1 MAFFASSITCSCTKA
16 SARWADKQRGAQWN
30 SHLPCL
36 LGKVSAW
43 PQKHQVAEDIACLP
57 HSCLP
62 CIQVAS
68 GAISDCLLGGCTL
81 SQAKVYS
88 KLSHQEPWAVKRVSA
103 SGALSFFFFSFLFF
117 YIGRVWSGKNYQC
130 PIFIF
135 KPEGCNSAVT
145 WLLQTIV
152 MTKSQSALSNT
163 SRINCCLEFRLLT
176 SRKWWLDQGLYCR
189 VFLAE
194 ASIKDS
200 WLSFPLFGTW
210 KRDCLLMW
218 LDVPH
223 QLQSINTEYQGLTPL
238 FHLLLPYISILF
250 LMIY

>member
-1 MAFFASSITCSCTKA
+1 MKFPSALPSGEGLCMATEAPSSWRHSMPAT
-16 SARWADKQRGAQWN
+16 Q
-30 SHLPCL
+30 LP
-36 LGKVSAW
+36 SM
-43 PQKHQVAEDIACLP
+43 HT
-57 HSCLP
+57 SCLRGNFRLP
-62 CIQVAS
+62 VGWLYS
-68 GAISDCLLGGCTL
+68 V
-81 SQAKVYS
+81 SQAKVYG

-130 PIFIF
+130 PISIF
-135 KPEGCNSAVT
+135 KPKGCNSAVT

-238 FHLLLPYISILF
+238 FHLLLSYISILF